1 MMTDGQSDV
10 ISARVRQIT
19 FGALLATHAFEKCF
33 DPKDWVEAA
42 KHPLA
47 LAEMKNM
54 RATSIGVVAAGV
66 TSESEMSRDAATNGP
81 VSGTPRG
88 SVACATQYRPPPSCA
103 RVRHSPNTC
112 P

>member
-1 MMTDGQSDV
+1 MTDGQSDV

-54 RATSIGVVAAGV
+54 CATSIGAVAAGV
-66 TSESEMSRDAATNGP
+66 TSESEMSRDSATNGP
-81 VSGTPRG
+81 VSGTPP
-88 SVACATQYRPPPSCA
+88 SSAACARHNHPTPLRA
-103 RVRHSPNTC
+103 RVRRSPNTC